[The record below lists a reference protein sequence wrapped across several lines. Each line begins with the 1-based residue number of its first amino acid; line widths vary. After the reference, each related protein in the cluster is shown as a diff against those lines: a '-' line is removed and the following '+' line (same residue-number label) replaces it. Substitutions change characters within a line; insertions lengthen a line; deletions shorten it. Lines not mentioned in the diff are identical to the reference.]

1 MVRLVEYME
10 AIMDLRLLENY
21 HDIYEN
27 RDIKGIFELT
37 MFGPTDGKI
46 KSAAQSMY
54 SKQQGLMYVCYE
66 DEKPVGIIGLKQ
78 YNNDRLELLHLA
90 VKTDSRGHG
99 LGFEMIKK
107 VLDYTRIPVMYM
119 ESTYK
124 EMMYLKKLGFKV
136 KDMIDSGL
144 DQFICTFKDER

>member
-1 MVRLVEYME
+1 
-10 AIMDLRLLENY
+10 MDLRLLENH

-27 RDIKGIFELT
+27 NEIKAIFGLT

-66 DEKPVGIIGLKQ
+66 NDEPVGIIGLKQ
-78 YNNDRLELLHLA
+78 YNNERLELLHLA
-90 VKTDSRGHG
+90 VKTESRGNG
-99 LGFEMIKK
+99 LGFKMIEK
-107 VLDYTRIPVMYM
+107 VLDYTRIPAMYM
-119 ESTYK
+119 EATYK
-124 EMMYLKKLGFKV
+124 EMMYLKKQGFKV

-144 DQFICTFKDER
+144 DQFICTFEDKR